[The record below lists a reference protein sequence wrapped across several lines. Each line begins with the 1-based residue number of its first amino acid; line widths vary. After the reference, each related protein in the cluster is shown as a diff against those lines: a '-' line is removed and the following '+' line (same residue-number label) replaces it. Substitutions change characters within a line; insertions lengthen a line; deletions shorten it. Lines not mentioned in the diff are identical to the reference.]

1 MKGWRQGSCFDFLQR
16 RSCVSGV
23 ILCIIYTEP
32 TIVSADQSVVK
43 IRANTIHIKTL
54 QRHTHTSQILQLTWK
69 SPHKVGWGT
78 WLHKHNLIW
87 STRVKTDLKLS
98 EKKGMSVGGRG
109 PTLFL
114 FALLCQCS
122 ITNVDII
129 VLLLPMLL
137 SLLFIFGK
145 CSQLKEEEIIILV
158 TWNWKATFLLSINSM
173 TQTDGKVKKLDRW
186 GIAAHCQGFLTCVII
201 SSGYRIQ
208 ETGNRKPNISLSPM
222 TS

>member
-1 MKGWRQGSCFDFLQR
+1 MSEKNGMS
-16 RSCVSGV
+16 
-23 ILCIIYTEP
+23 
-32 TIVSADQSVVK
+32 
-43 IRANTIHIKTL
+43 
-54 QRHTHTSQILQLTWK
+54 
-69 SPHKVGWGT
+69 VGWGT
-78 WLHKHNLIW
+78 WLHKQKHTKHNLIW
-87 STRVKTDLKLS
+87 STRVKTDLTQRFKVVRKARDAWKLQLCEHMWLWKPMLTKDLKLS

-114 FALLCQCS
+114 FVLLCQCP
-122 ITNVDII
+122 ITDVDII
-129 VLLLPMLL
+129 LLLLPMLL
-137 SLLFIFGK
+137 LSLLLLIESSDKRGSRTVTWCPSLLFIFGK

-208 ETGNRKPNISLSPM
+208 ETGNRKPNISFSPM